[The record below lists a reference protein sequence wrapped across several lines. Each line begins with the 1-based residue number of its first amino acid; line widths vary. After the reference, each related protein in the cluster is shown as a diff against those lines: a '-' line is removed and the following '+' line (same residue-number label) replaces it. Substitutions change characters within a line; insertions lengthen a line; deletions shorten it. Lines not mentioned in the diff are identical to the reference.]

1 MQEENSEAQGEITKP
16 KRMSISKKGF
26 AWYTL
31 FSFLLVTLMIFTAVM
46 LTYNGAEKTLG
57 ATYSKQIALRTLGFT
72 EDEVT
77 SLSADKTF
85 YKGSEVFKVVATR
98 DGVEHTVYIDSETA
112 KVYND
117 QISAEQ
123 NG

>member
-1 MQEENSEAQGEITKP
+1 MQEENSEAQNAEKS
-16 KRMSISKKGF
+16 KRMSVSKKGL

-31 FSFLLVTLMIFTAVM
+31 FSFLLVTLMIFIAVM
-46 LTYNGAEKTLG
+46 LAYGSAEKTLG
-57 ATYSKQIALRTLGFT
+57 ATYSKQIALYTLGFT

-77 SLSADKTF
+77 ALSADKTY
-85 YKGSEVFKVVATR
+85 YKGNEVFKVVATR
-98 DGVEHTVYIDSETA
+98 DGVEHTVYIDSATA
-112 KVYND
+112 KVYNG

>member
-1 MQEENSEAQGEITKP
+1 MQEENNEAQGVTKE
-16 KRMSISKKGF
+16 KRMSISGKGL

-46 LTYNGAEKTLG
+46 LAYNGAEKTLG
-57 ATYSKQIALRTLGFT
+57 ATYSKQIALKTLGFT

-77 SLSADKTF
+77 SLSADKTY

-98 DGVEHTVYIDSETA
+98 DGVEHTVYIDSSTA
-112 KVYND
+112 KVYAD

>member
-1 MQEENSEAQGEITKP
+1 MQEENSEAQVHQKG
-16 KRMSISKKGF
+16 KRMTISKKGLG
-26 AWYTL
+26 WYMF

-46 LTYNGAEKTLG
+46 ITYNGAEKTLG
-57 ATYSKQIALRTLGFT
+57 ATYSKQIALRSLGFS

-77 SLSADKTF
+77 SLTADKT
-85 YKGSEVFKVVATR
+85 YHNGNEAFKVVATR
-98 DGVEHTVYIDSETA
+98 DGVEHTVYIDSSTG

-117 QISAEQ
+117 QISAEE